1 MTYGVVA
8 IVKDAQSSILPM
20 LNSAIRA
27 GATVAT
33 IVDTGSTDA
42 TKRKAATRRKE
53 IELRWFDRPFVN
65 FGHNRS
71 EAFALAR
78 GSADWL
84 LALDADMT
92 VKIDPAFAPP
102 EVDAL
107 MVEMGTPSFSYRLPL
122 VLRGDQPWVSVG
134 AVHEYTALANGEL
147 GTRVPTDA
155 VTISHP
161 GANASP
167 EKTRWH
173 VELLEADLERDPGNP
188 RTVYYL
194 ARAYRDL
201 GQLDRARS
209 MFARRARMGGF
220 EEERWHAQYQA
231 ALLTEP
237 WTDRLDA
244 LLAAWEAR
252 PSRREPLWHAV
263 AGLREHGQ
271 PHAADALLAADTGP
285 CDDILFVERGLWA

>member
-1 MTYGVVA
+1 MTVA
-8 IVKDAQSSILPM
+8 IVAIVRDAASSIDAM
-20 LNSAIRA
+20 LDSAAPYIDA
-27 GATVAT
+27 AT
-33 IVDTGSTDA
+33 IIDTGSTDDTPERVRA
-42 TKRKAATRRKE
+42 HG
-53 IELRWFDRPFVN
+53 FDVISRPWVN
-65 FGHNRS
+65 FGVNRS

-92 VKIDPAFAPP
+92 VSIEPGFTPPAA
-102 EVDAL
+102 DAL

-122 VLRGDQPWVSVG
+122 VLRGDRPWVSVG
-134 AVHEYTALANGEL
+134 AVHEYTALADGSL

-173 VELLEADLERDPGNP
+173 ADLLEADLERDPGNA

-194 ARAYRDL
+194 ARAYKDL
-201 GQLDRARS
+201 GLTDRARA
-209 MFARRARMGGF
+209 MFSKRAAMANTW

-231 ALLTEP
+231 ATLIEP
-237 WTDRLDA
+237 WTDRLSA
-244 LLAAWEAR
+244 LLATWEAR
-252 PSRREPLWHAV
+252 PSRREPLVHAIN
-263 AGLREHGQ
+263 GLREHGQ
-271 PHAADALLAADTGP
+271 ARAADALAAADTGP

>member
-8 IVKDAQSSILPM
+8 IVKDAAESIVPM
-20 LNSAIRA
+20 LTSAQEA

-33 IVDTGSTDA
+33 IVDTGSTDD
-42 TKRKAATRRKE
+42 TIRRMEDAPGSLE
-53 IELRWFDRPFVN
+53 ISLFERPWVN

-71 EAFALAR
+71 EAFALAQ

-92 VKIDPAFAPP
+92 VNVDGFEPDPA
-102 EVDAL
+102 VDAY
-107 MVEMGTPSFSYRLPL
+107 MVEMGTPQFSYRLPL
-122 VLRGDQPWVSVG
+122 VLNGARAWQSIG

-147 GTRVPTDA
+147 GLRVATDA
-155 VTISHP
+155 VRVSHP
-161 GANASP
+161 GANAGP
-167 EKTRWH
+167 DKTRWH
-173 VELLEADLERDPGNP
+173 ADLLEADLLRDPGNP

-194 ARAYRDL
+194 AQAYRDL
-201 GQLDRARS
+201 GNRERARS
-209 MFARRARMGGF
+209 LYAKRAQMGSW

-237 WTDRLDA
+237 WADRLVA
-244 LLAAWEAR
+244 LMAAWESR

-263 AGLREHGQ
+263 SGLRAAGQ
-271 PHAADALLAADTGP
+271 TRTADVLAAIETPP
-285 CDDILFVERGLWA
+285 CDDILFVERGLW